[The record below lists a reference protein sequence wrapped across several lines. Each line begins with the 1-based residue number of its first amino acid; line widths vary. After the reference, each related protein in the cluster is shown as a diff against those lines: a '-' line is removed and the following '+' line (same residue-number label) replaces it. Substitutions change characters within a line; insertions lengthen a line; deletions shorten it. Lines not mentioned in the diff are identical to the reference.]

1 MADEQNGFRQDRSC
15 LDHIYSLTTVIKN
28 RLANNLDTYVCFI
41 DFKKAFDFINRDML
55 LVKLLNLGINGKMY
69 LALKNMLINTR
80 SCVKINDKYTE
91 FFHVLNGVRQGDPIS
106 SSLFSVYI
114 NDLVSDINTLK
125 MGINIG
131 EDLVSLLLYAD
142 DLVLMDNVVAKN
154 AR

>member
-1 MADEQNGFRQDRSC
+1 
-15 LDHIYSLTTVIKN
+15 
-28 RLANNLDTYVCFI
+28 
-41 DFKKAFDFINRDML
+41 ML
-55 LVKLLNLGINGKMY
+55 LIKLLNLGIDRKMY
-69 LALKNMLINTR
+69 LALKYMLINTR

-91 FFHVLNGVRQGDPIS
+91 FFQVLNGVRQGDPIS

-142 DLVLMDNVVAKN
+142 DLVLMAPNGTSLQKMLDSLNTWAIKWRVTLMLFTLGK
-154 AR
+154 